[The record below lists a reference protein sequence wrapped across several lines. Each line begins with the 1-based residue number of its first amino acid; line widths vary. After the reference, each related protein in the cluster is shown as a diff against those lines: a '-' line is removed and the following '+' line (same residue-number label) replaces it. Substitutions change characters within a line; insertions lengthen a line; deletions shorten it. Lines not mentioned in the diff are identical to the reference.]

1 MTTRSVQLLSHVRLF
16 ATSWTA
22 AHQASLSITNSWS
35 LLKVMSIELGCHPT
49 TLSSFIPFHSC
60 LQSFPAS
67 ESFSMS
73 RLFPYTGASALA
85 SVLSMSI
92 QGWLPWRLTGL
103 ISLLSKGLSGV
114 FSRPQ
119 FEGINSLVL
128 CLLYSPA
135 LTTACDHWKDY
146 SLYILIFVSTV
157 MFWLFSTL
165 PRFVIALPP
174 RSKHLL
180 IWLQSPSTVILEPK
194 KRKSVT
200 TSTFSP
206 SIYHEVMGLMPRS

>member
-1 MTTRSVQLLSHVRLF
+1 
-16 ATSWTA
+16 
-22 AHQASLSITNSWS
+22 
-35 LLKVMSIELGCHPT
+35 MSIELGCHPT
-49 TLSSFIPFHSC
+49 TISSFIPFHSC

-67 ESFSMS
+67 VFSNESALCI
-73 RLFPYTGASALA
+73 RWPYTVASALA

-92 QGWLPWRLTGL
+92 HSWLPLRLTGL

-119 FEGINSLVL
+119 FEGIKSLVL

-157 MFWLFSTL
+157 MFWLFNTL
-165 PRFVIALPP
+165 PRFVIALLP